1 MMKTLS
7 LSAAAAA
14 ALLATSLHTPLMAQD
29 RTELGMLDCRIEG
42 GVGFIIGSKKEL
54 SCIFKPADQ
63 SRPAEAYFG
72 TVSKFGLDVGV
83 TGTTLMTW
91 LVLAPTTD
99 PLPAGALSGN
109 YVGASAEASAAIGG
123 GANVLVGGSSKT
135 ITLQPLSVQAQ
146 TGINVAVGVSEFRLR
161 MAG

>member
-1 MMKTLS
+1 MIARLTLT
-7 LSAAAAA
+7 AAAAA
-14 ALLATSLHTPLMAQD
+14 TLLATPVMAQQ
-29 RTELGMLDCRIEG
+29 RTELGMLDCTIEG
-42 GVGFIIGSKKEL
+42 GAGFIIGSKKEL
-54 SCIFKPADQ
+54 SCIFKPADKN
-63 SRPAEAYFG
+63 RPAEAYYG

-83 TGTTLMTW
+83 TGKTLMKW
-91 LVLAPTTD
+91 LVLAPTND

-123 GANVLVGGSSKT
+123 GANVLVGGSGKT

-146 TGINVAVGVSEFRLR
+146 TGVNVAVGVSEFALR

>member
-1 MMKTLS
+1 MMKKLI
-7 LSAAAAA
+7 LPAAAAA
-14 ALLATSLHTPLMAQD
+14 ALLATPVVAQE
-29 RTELGMLDCRIEG
+29 RTELGMLDCTIEG

-54 SCIFKPADQ
+54 SCVFKPADQ
-63 SRPAEAYFG
+63 NRPAEAYYG

-83 TGTTLMTW
+83 TGKTLMSW

-123 GANVLVGGSSKT
+123 GANVLIGGSSKT
-135 ITLQPLSVQAQ
+135 ITLQPVSVQAQ
-146 TGINVAVGVSEFRLR
+146 TGVNVAVGVSEFRLR